1 MPLSSS
7 TMKPKRKPRSVSTGL
22 SMFGKISTQAMY
34 SRRSP
39 RVRATCTY
47 SSASMFTAMLRAM
60 RNAPGVKLNT
70 AVQISK
76 VTEEPKAET
85 MISASILLGIEMK
98 ASIRRLISSSSHF
111 GDTTDNNAQLVPR
124 LLANTAATNA
134 RPTVNRAPTRI
145 RLSMS
150 RPR

>member
-1 MPLSSS
+1 M
-7 TMKPKRKPRSVSTGL
+7 
-22 SMFGKISTQAMY
+22 
-34 SRRSP
+34 
-39 RVRATCTY
+39 
-47 SSASMFTAMLRAM
+47 
-60 RNAPGVKLNT
+60 KLNT